1 MVQAALTRQVD
12 EVRRFN
18 RFYTQQIGVLHE
30 GLLDSPLSL
39 TQGRVL
45 KGDPEPEKGFY
56 YRSDHFN
63 FAKVGV
69 PALNTDEGVDFI
81 GKPAT
86 FGQQVRDRYT
96 ADRYHKPSD
105 EITPDWDLSGLAEDV
120 QLLFAVGYRVAQ
132 ADTYPAWS
140 AGNEFKAIR
149 DAQLK
154 SAK

>member
-1 MVQAALTRQVD
+1 
-12 EVRRFN
+12 
-18 RFYTQQIGVLHE
+18 
-30 GLLDSPLSL
+30 
-39 TQGRVL
+39 
-45 KGDPEPEKGFY
+45 
-56 YRSDHFN
+56 
-63 FAKVGV
+63 
-69 PALNTDEGVDFI
+69 
-81 GKPAT
+81 
-86 FGQQVRDRYT
+86 VRDRYT

-132 ADTYPAWS
+132 ADRYPAWS